1 LVERGIAGGG
11 GNESVEVAMRE
22 RFETNVAAG
31 EGGIFVRDGFSMH
44 GGIVRCDA
52 TAREKRLTAKFA
64 KNRR

>member
-1 LVERGIAGGG
+1 
-11 GNESVEVAMRE
+11 MRE

-31 EGGIFVRDGFSMH
+31 ENGILLRHGFSTH